1 MILLTDNVAVTEDI
15 VVIILG
21 RGVPKAFIVFLIAMG
36 IWLIFSIILFIY
48 IEVGKEGFKKLEY
61 KIKKV
66 FKYLSSKTETT
77 VYLEDNNAI
86 IITKFLWATYK
97 VIYNKETKLFNI
109 FVGKKKGN
117 DDWLEW
123 VHLVETKSVKEVE
136 SFFDFLLT
144 DYDERK

>member
-15 VVIILG
+15 IVIILG

-36 IWLIFSIILFIY
+36 IWLIFSILLFIY
-48 IEVGKEGFKKLEY
+48 IEVGKEGFKKLGY

-109 FVGKKKGN
+109 FVGKKKEN

-123 VHLVETKSVKEVE
+123 IHLVETKSVKEVE

>member
-15 VVIILG
+15 IVIILG
-21 RGVPKAFIVFLIAMG
+21 GGVPKAFIAFLIAMG
-36 IWLIFSIILFIY
+36 IWLIFSILLFIY
-48 IEVGKEGFKKLEY
+48 VEVGKEGFKKLEY

-109 FVGKKKGN
+109 FVGKKKEN

-123 VHLVETKSVKEVE
+123 IHLAETKSVKEVE

-144 DYDERK
+144 DYGERK

>member
-15 VVIILG
+15 IVIILG

-36 IWLIFSIILFIY
+36 IWLIFSILLFIY

-61 KIKKV
+61 KIKRV

-109 FVGKKKGN
+109 FVGKKKEN

-123 VHLVETKSVKEVE
+123 GHLAETKSVKEVE